1 MLNNKYYDPF
11 IDDDFDEDQDPEEDG
26 WDKISEGEEI
36 PERIEWLEEIDSGE
50 LDNYSFENDM
60 DDFELDDI

>member
-1 MLNNKYYDPF
+1 MLNNKYHDPF
-11 IDDDFDEDQDPEEDG
+11 IDDDFDGDQDSEEEN
-26 WDKISEGEEI
+26 WDKIPEGEDI

>member
-1 MLNNKYYDPF
+1 MFKNKYPDPF
-11 IDDDFDEDQDPEEDG
+11 MDDDFNGDLDPEEEN
-26 WDKISEGEEI
+26 WDKIPEGEDI